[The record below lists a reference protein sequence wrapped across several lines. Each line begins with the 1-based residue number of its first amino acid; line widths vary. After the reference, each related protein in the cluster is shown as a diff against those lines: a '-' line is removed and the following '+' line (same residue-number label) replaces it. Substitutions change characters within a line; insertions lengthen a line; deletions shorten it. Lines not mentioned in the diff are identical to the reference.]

1 MHVYVLCR
9 YVYGKSLGISVPYF
23 VFILYVYIWV
33 AIRVCVL
40 CTYVWY
46 HSFEYEAIENI
57 YAFMYVWLYLYQW
70 IYSYLL
76 YVCIRISCVMVP
88 WESISAHIEVYLLYY
103 TASIIVLVPT
113 PLVCTVRISM
123 YVYVLS
129 TTYNHH
135 FLLNSV
141 EIESGGFSCD
151 ACRYGLVLRSHSM
164 YVCVYVY
171 MHECMFCRIVFT
183 YTM

>member
-1 MHVYVLCR
+1 ML
-9 YVYGKSLGISVPYF
+9 
-23 VFILYVYIWV
+23 
-33 AIRVCVL
+33 A
-40 CTYVWY
+40 
-46 HSFEYEAIENI
+46 
-57 YAFMYVWLYLYQW
+57 
-70 IYSYLL
+70 
-76 YVCIRISCVMVP
+76 
-88 WESISAHIEVYLLYY
+88 
-103 TASIIVLVPT
+103 VPT
-113 PLVCTVRISM
+113 PLVSTVRTISM

-171 MHECMFCRIVFT
+171 MHECMFCRIVFM
-183 YTM
+183 YTMLLFTYMNGSSHQHACSMYACTVCMYEL